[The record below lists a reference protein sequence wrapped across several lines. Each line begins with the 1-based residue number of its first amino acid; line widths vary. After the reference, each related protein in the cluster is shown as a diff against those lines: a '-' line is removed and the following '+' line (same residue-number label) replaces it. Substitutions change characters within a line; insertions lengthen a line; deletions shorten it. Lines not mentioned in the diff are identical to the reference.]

1 MSDRSVRVSGR
12 LDYEFREVAVRDAV
26 WSLMQQYNC
35 SCDVAIEM
43 MALEYLEDFIVV
55 REDVQNTESELK

>member
-12 LDYEFREVAVRDAV
+12 LDYEFREVAVRDAI
-26 WSLMQQYNC
+26 WTLMQKYNC

-43 MALEYLEDFIVV
+43 MSLTYLEDFIIV
-55 REDVQNTESELK
+55 REEAV